1 MEKYNKLWRLFFAI
15 GLIAIAVQQ
24 IILASFV
31 PMMIPQLPPWL
42 PGHLAW
48 VYIFSIALIASCVL
62 IVLEIKARSVSL
74 ILGGIFLLLVV
85 IFQIPGQFSGPFNLA
100 SWTTPFKELT
110 FSGGALVV
118 AGSFPPGNNASGL
131 VKLLEKLIPLGK
143 YFMAVTMAL
152 FGFMHFIYPGF
163 VSTLVPNWIPW
174 HLFWTYFAGIA
185 LMAAGIGIILNIMRS
200 LASILLGIM
209 LFLWVIMLHIPLA
222 IADPVANEWT
232 SVFEALAFS
241 GIALLIADKQRILH
255 N

>member
-1 MEKYNKLWRLFFAI
+1 MEKYNKLWRLFFTI

-24 IILASFV
+24 IILVSFV
-31 PMMIPQLPPWL
+31 PVMIPQLPFPL

-48 VYIFSIALIASCVL
+48 VYIFSIALIASCAT
-62 IVLEIKARSVSL
+62 ITLEIKARSVSL
-74 ILGGIFLLLVV
+74 ILGGAFLLLVV
-85 IFQIPGQFSGPFNLA
+85 IFQIPGQLSGPFNLG

-110 FSGGALVV
+110 FSGGAFVV
-118 AGSFPPGNNASGL
+118 AGSFPSENNTSGL
-131 VKLLEKLIPLGK
+131 IKLLEKLIPVGK
-143 YFMAVTMAL
+143 YFMAFTMAL

-185 LMAAGIGIILNIMRS
+185 LIAAGIGIILNIMRS
-200 LASILLGIM
+200 LAARLLGIM

-241 GIALLIADKQRILH
+241 GIAFLVAD
-255 N
+255 